1 MQDAAP
7 GLEVVEEDDDSG
19 VPAMEAAE
27 LRPPASVPVPSPRHQ
42 PQTKAKRRRRAPQEC
57 EGAVEGD
64 DDMVEG
70 EEL

>member
-1 MQDAAP
+1 M
-7 GLEVVEEDDDSG
+7 LEEDDDSG
-19 VPAMEAAE
+19 VAAMEAAE
-27 LRPPASVPVPSPRHQ
+27 LRPPSPVPVPSPRHQ
-42 PQTKAKRRRRAPQEC
+42 PQSKAKRRRRAAQEC